1 MFHNLVIDLSCVWCF
16 SYTWLISCRHIG
28 WIIMSVFLCASR
40 LANKQDKQEAL
51 YESDITERL
60 SLEQLVNKYKCRC
73 NIVSVW
79 APVLDLHL
87 NGIKACW
94 FIHAFESFFI
104 HDEWQQLFSSFSK
117 QTFSLFV
124 CVSPPGAL
132 LRPSK
137 LWQNGWQVH

>member
-1 MFHNLVIDLSCVWCF
+1 MDYDVCF
-16 SYTWLISCRHIG
+16 LN
-28 WIIMSVFLCASR
+28 FLCASR

-79 APVLDLHL
+79 APLLDLHL

-94 FIHAFESFFI
+94 FNQAFEPFLALSVMSYNSFF
-104 HDEWQQLFSSFSK
+104 HLF
-117 QTFSLFV
+117 QNRLDLFY
-124 CVSPPGAL
+124 S
-132 LRPSK
+132 
-137 LWQNGWQVH
+137 